1 MAVPPS
7 ERVVFASVFEALVR
21 IVNARKPELKEP
33 LSKLGVDL
41 TKLQAAYPAD
51 VWKAA
56 TSCVAQAL
64 FPQQSVP
71 IAEYRLGQLFI
82 HEYEKTL
89 IGRALMTTLKVVG
102 PRRAFGRISRSF
114 RTGNNFTEDR
124 VTPISDSEYE
134 LWINEVHVPFVN
146 QGVIQ
151 AALETIGAKNCS
163 VEVKLRDS
171 EGTTYRCKW
180 D

>member
-1 MAVPPS
+1 MAVPAS

-21 IVNARKPELKEP
+21 IVNGRKPELSEP
-33 LSKLGVDL
+33 LRKLGVDVS
-41 TKLQAAYPAD
+41 KLQAAYPAD

-56 TSCVAQAL
+56 TNCVAQAL
-64 FPQQSVP
+64 FPTLSVP
-71 IAEYRLGQLFI
+71 VAEYKLGQVI
-82 HEYEKTL
+82 IQEYEKTL

-114 RTGNNFTEDR
+114 RTANNYTEDR
-124 VTPISDSEYE
+124 VTLIAENEYE
-134 LWINEVHVPFVN
+134 LWMNELHVPFVN
-146 QGVIQ
+146 QGVMQ
-151 AALETIGAKNCS
+151 AALDAIGAKNCS